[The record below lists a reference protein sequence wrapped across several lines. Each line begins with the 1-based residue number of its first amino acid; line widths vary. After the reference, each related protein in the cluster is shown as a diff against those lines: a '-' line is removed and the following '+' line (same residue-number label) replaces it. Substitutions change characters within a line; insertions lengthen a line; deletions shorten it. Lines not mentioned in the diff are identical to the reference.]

1 VRRCALTSS
10 TPDALWASRSVRL
23 LRPAAVVVSG
33 LQRSVGRQ
41 RLLAGLDMRVPV
53 GARLLIVS
61 EPDGAAS
68 LLLGILAGLVR
79 QRRGRFELAGLS
91 RADDRSG
98 GWRRRV
104 AYLPPDGGFYPWMS
118 PMEVLELSARL
129 AGHDRLERVRR
140 IDDAVERY
148 GLGAGLRRPVS
159 RGGPALAQ
167 RVGLAAAL
175 MGDPEVLL
183 LDEPLR
189 AVERPERVR
198 LLRIPGP
205 RRTVLLA
212 SRYPASEDGI
222 VDDVALIRDGRLA
235 LQVPRAQLT
244 EHDLPLSMRGIGALA
259 ELRKAGVQLA
269 AASA

>member
-1 VRRCALTSS
+1 
-10 TPDALWASRSVRL
+10 
-23 LRPAAVVVSG
+23 
-33 LQRSVGRQ
+33 
-41 RLLAGLDMRVPV
+41 
-53 GARLLIVS
+53 
-61 EPDGAAS
+61 
-68 LLLGILAGLVR
+68 
-79 QRRGRFELAGLS
+79 
-91 RADDRSG
+91 
-98 GWRRRV
+98 
-104 AYLPPDGGFYPWMS
+104 
-118 PMEVLELSARL
+118 
-129 AGHDRLERVRR
+129 
-140 IDDAVERY
+140 
-148 GLGAGLRRPVS
+148 
-159 RGGPALAQ
+159 
-167 RVGLAAAL
+167 VGLAAAL